1 MSRGV
6 WQGLAAYTIWG
17 LFPLYW
23 KQFGHVPALQIIAHR
38 IVWSFVALVVLA
50 FAIRRGAGGF
60 PKPTPRALGLLAA
73 AAVLIGVNWFLY
85 VWGVNAGFVLQTSLG
100 YFMTPLV
107 NVLLGVVVLR
117 ERLRPLQWVAVGVA
131 GAGVAYLTAAVGT
144 LPAVALGLAF
154 TFGSYGLVKKSVSLP
169 AVEGLTVETA
179 VLVVPAAALLLAAQA
194 DGTGAFL
201 HTGMTTDVLLAC
213 GGVVTICP
221 LLLFASAVRQ
231 VPLSIVGLLQ
241 YVSPTIQFGL
251 GLFVYGESFSRVQFT
266 GFAAVW
272 AALALFGLDG
282 IRAQRR

>member
-1 MSRGV
+1 MTRGV

-38 IVWSFVALVVLA
+38 ILWSFLALLVVAVVLRRSRGTAGRPAPRTLA
-50 FAIRRGAGGF
+50 
-60 PKPTPRALGLLAA
+60 LLAV

-107 NVLLGVVVLR
+107 NVVLGVAVLR

-131 GAGVAYLTAAVGT
+131 AAGVAYLTAAVGT
-144 LPAVALGLAF
+144 LPLVALGLAL
-154 TFGSYGLVKKSVSLP
+154 TFGSYGLVKKAVPLP
-169 AVEGLTVETA
+169 PVEGLTIETA
-179 VLVVPAAALLLAAQA
+179 VLVVPAVALLLAAEA
-194 DGTGAFL
+194 GGTGAFL
-201 HTGMTTDVLLAC
+201 HTGARTDVLLAC
-213 GGVVTICP
+213 GGLVTMAP
-221 LLLFASAVRQ
+221 LLLFASAVRR

-241 YVSPTIQFGL
+241 YVAPTIQFGL
-251 GLFVYGESFSRVQFT
+251 GTLVYEEPFSRVQFT

-272 AALALFGLDG
+272 VALVLFGLDG
-282 IRAQRR
+282 IRAQR

>member
-38 IVWSFVALVVLA
+38 IVWSFVALVVMALVLRPAGRA
-50 FAIRRGAGGF
+50 FQR
-60 PKPTPRALGLLAA
+60 PPLRAAVLLSV

-85 VWGVNAGFVLQTSLG
+85 VWGVNAGFVLETSLG

-107 NVLLGVVVLR
+107 NVVLGVAVLR

-131 GAGVAYLTAAVGT
+131 TLGVAYLTAAVGT
-144 LPAVALGLAF
+144 LPLVALGLAF
-154 TFGSYGLVKKSVSLP
+154 TFGSYGLVKKSVAQP
-169 AVEGLTVETA
+169 PVAGLTIETA
-179 VLVVPAAALLLAAQA
+179 VLVIPAAAFLLAAQA
-194 DGTGAFL
+194 AGTGAFL
-201 HTGMTTDVLLAC
+201 HTGARTDVLLAC
-213 GGVVTICP
+213 GGLVTIAP
-221 LLLFASAVRQ
+221 LLLFASAVQR

-241 YVSPTIQFGL
+241 YVSPTIQFLL
-251 GLFVYGESFSRVQFT
+251 GLFVYGESFTRVQFT

-272 AALALFGLDG
+272 VALVLFGLDG
-282 IRAQRR
+282 IRAQR